1 MCQVH
6 NTSHRM
12 LTLNIS
18 EWYLVQG
25 LTPLHIAALYGIRHV
40 AELLL
45 AGGADINAQDFD
57 VSQQLGLPS

>member
-1 MCQVH
+1 
-6 NTSHRM
+6 M